1 MAEYQRNL
9 GEDFFLN
16 RLNMEQVF
24 AFIDQTDSFWLYHI
38 ERCAAEADSDR
49 VYLSDLAEEM
59 DVTVS
64 VASKSIR
71 ALAEKGFVL
80 WETDEKRER
89 TYVSLTTRSKE
100 LMASQ
105 RQRLSDAYEQVLRTI
120 PQEDLDTTMNTM
132 AKIRAI
138 VGAEDRAQNQ

>member
-1 MAEYQRNL
+1 MAEHQINL

-16 RLNMEQVF
+16 RLSMEQVF
-24 AFIDQTDSFWLYHI
+24 AFLDQTDSFWLYHI
-38 ERCAAEADSDR
+38 QRCGAADGR
-49 VYLSDLAEEM
+49 VYLSDLAAEM

-89 TYVSLTTRSKE
+89 TYVSLTSRAKG
-100 LMASQ
+100 LMDNQ
-105 RQRLSDAYEQVLRTI
+105 RQRMSTAYEQVISTI
-120 PQEDLDTTMNTM
+120 PREDLEITMNTM
-132 AKIRAI
+132 AKIRDI
-138 VGAEDRAQNQ
+138 VVAEDQTENQ